1 MNADKLKKPILLV
14 HGEADN
20 NPGTLTM
27 QSERLYSALTGHGA
41 ECKLVILPHE
51 AHGYR
56 GVFCGADRAR
66 LETCGMLRKDA
77 RVRAVVVGV
86 SRGGS
91 SSAFTVADTC
101 CGLARPSLRFI
112 KPHP

>member
-56 GVFCGADRAR
+56 ARESILHLLYETGEWLNRYMPGKPIGAAPK
-66 LETCGMLRKDA
+66 EA
-77 RVRAVVVGV
+77 EVVA
-86 SRGGS
+86 SK
-91 SSAFTVADTC
+91 
-101 CGLARPSLRFI
+101 L
-112 KPHP
+112 